1 MDPVRE
7 RLASVRTITW
17 LALQARENLR
27 SAFGALEPFGW
38 PKRSPRHVPDN
49 AVHDKN

>member
-7 RLASVRTITW
+7 TCIGFNNHLACFAGTKKI
-17 LALQARENLR
+17 R

-49 AVHDKN
+49 AVHDKI